1 MPLAAFLLLLRS
13 FGLPYTGR
21 QVMAKLIV
29 RCNFIKGKPF
39 IAAAYWYS
47 VVKFPTFR
55 RKAYGSKQMV

>member
-1 MPLAAFLLLLRS
+1 
-13 FGLPYTGR
+13 
-21 QVMAKLIV
+21 MAKLIV